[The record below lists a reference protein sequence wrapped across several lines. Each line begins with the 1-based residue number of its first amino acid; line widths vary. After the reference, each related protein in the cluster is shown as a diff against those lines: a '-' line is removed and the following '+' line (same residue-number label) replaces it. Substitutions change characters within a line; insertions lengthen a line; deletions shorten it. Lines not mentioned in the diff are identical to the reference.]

1 MISTQLLSSSSSRGH
16 ADVLNVLYL
25 YNSSQ
30 TYTNTVYEH
39 IASFGKYSRHRS
51 FYCHQDTDTDFEVDL
66 SRFDA
71 VGIHFSIRLP
81 YDQFSPSTVRALQ
94 NFRGLKFLFIQDEYD
109 HTKRAWYW
117 INMLGIQLVFTVV
130 PDRGIERIY
139 PPCEFRGTRFINTLT
154 GYVPDELRLSDG
166 VPAPSSRGLIFG
178 YRGRPLPI
186 RYGRLGIEKV
196 EVGVI
201 VKSFCDKLGIS
212 NDIAWT
218 EESRIYGSGWYEF
231 MISCRAMLGSES
243 GSNVFDWDGTLVK
256 RVAEFRREH
265 PDAPDSRVYATFIE
279 PEEID
284 GIMNQISPRVFE
296 AIAAR
301 TVLVLFEGRYSDIVV
316 PWVHFIPLKKDGSNL
331 PEVIEALKDGNY
343 VDSMADRAYRDVIES
358 GKYSYA
364 SFVGRVDDEVSKS
377 IRAVD
382 LASPVFPDAGW
393 RVTGLGTVTTSPI
406 RAAPPRPSPD
416 TIIHAVAGS
425 TGPSDLLKRFS
436 VYTWWKLPESARG
449 VLRPAVK
456 WLRGRK

>member
-1 MISTQLLSSSSSRGH
+1 MISTQLRSNSHSLGNVN
-16 ADVLNVLYL
+16 VLNVLYL

-51 FYCHQDTDTDFEVDL
+51 FYCHQDTHTDFEVDL

-81 YDQFSPSTVRALQ
+81 YDQFSPSTIRALQ

-117 INMLGIQLVFTVV
+117 INALGIQLVFTVV
-130 PDRGIERIY
+130 PDEGIERVY
-139 PPCEFRGTRFINTLT
+139 PSSEFRATRFINTLT
-154 GYVPDELRLSDG
+154 GYVPDELKFSDL
-166 VPAPSSRGLIFG
+166 VSAPSCRSLMVG

-186 RYGRLGIEKV
+186 RYGRLGVEKV
-196 EVGVI
+196 EIGMI
-201 VKSFCDKLGIS
+201 VKSFCDASGIS

-231 MISCRAMLGSES
+231 MVSCRAMLGSES
-243 GSNVFDWDGTLVK
+243 GSNVFDWDGSLVK
-256 RVAEFRREH
+256 RIADFRKEH
-265 PDAPDSRVYATFIE
+265 PDVPDSTVYSNFIE
-279 PEEID
+279 PEEVG

-296 AIAAR
+296 AVAAR
-301 TVLVLFEGRYSDIVV
+301 TVLVLFEGRYSDVV
-316 PWVHFIPLKKDGSNL
+316 LPGIHFIPLKKDGSNL
-331 PEVIEALKDGNY
+331 SEVIESLKDGDY
-343 VDSMADRAYRDVIES
+343 VDSMADRAYKDVIES

-364 SFVGRVDDEVSKS
+364 SFVGRVDTEISES
-377 IRAVD
+377 FRLVD
-382 LASPVFPDAGW
+382 AASPVFPDASW
-393 RVTGLGTVTTSPI
+393 LVTGLSAITTSPI

-416 TIIHAVAGS
+416 TIIRTVAGS
-425 TGPSDLLKRFS
+425 TGPTDLVRRFS
-436 VYTWWKLPESARG
+436 VYTWWKLPESARW